1 MCTEFD
7 IYIFFICLILIFS
20 AGDVRCNV
28 QPGLGSLHL
37 LFVREH
43 NRIVTELKAVKTWTD
58 EEELFS
64 VTRKIIGAIIQHITY
79 KEYFGSKNCK
89 YTDKPVLKGILDIMF
104 PINV

>member
-1 MCTEFD
+1 MP
-7 IYIFFICLILIFS
+7 YIF

-79 KEYFGSKNCK
+79 NEYFGSKNCK
-89 YTDKPVLKGILDIMF
+89 HTKRYNQP
-104 PINV
+104 